1 MNSDCFLHLG
11 IMHLPFPIMGLCRD
25 LRISIGSFGG
35 SFGGSVGSVVAVGE
49 LMYYSTCN
57 PWHCLATAAL

>member
-1 MNSDCFLHLG
+1 
-11 IMHLPFPIMGLCRD
+11 MHLPFPIMGLCRD
-25 LRISIGSFGG
+25 LRISMGSFGG
-35 SFGGSVGSVVAVGE
+35 SFRGSVVGSVGIVDVGE

>member
-1 MNSDCFLHLG
+1 
-11 IMHLPFPIMGLCRD
+11 MGLCRD
-25 LRISIGSFGG
+25 LRISMGSFGG
-35 SFGGSVGSVVAVGE
+35 SFRGSVVGSVVDVGE